1 MPRSHEEEMHMP
13 RSHEEEM
20 HMPRSHE
27 EEMPKMTAVATRR
40 SAGEERSVE
49 EVKVPRPGSKG
60 NLAS

>member
-1 MPRSHEEEMHMP
+1 MP